1 MINRVISNHQ
11 DDHPHCL
18 IILFVLTKW
27 SFGRLGPYSLHQNHK
42 VHQLTML
49 TCACAGYPSSQSQK
63 LRGLWGFRDSEGDP
77 LILCPIIRLGC
88 LGKPLAKPLL
98 TISNIQEDCLRFAT
112 SGLQS
117 LVGGEGVGGL
127 WQERSKASCD
137 GPRTTLSV
145 TSCLDLISFLDWSS
159 GFDRFGTCIADCG

>member
-77 LILCPIIRLGC
+77 L
-88 LGKPLAKPLL
+88 L
-98 TISNIQEDCLRFAT
+98 TISHIQEDCLRFAT

-159 GFDRFGTCIADCG
+159 GFDRIGTCIADCG